1 MKPASAHI
9 HVTVAGVL
17 CTGCKTVRGVQE
29 LVLRDNETGV
39 VIGCAD
45 CAAERLLR

>member
-1 MKPASAHI
+1 MRPDSCHI
-9 HVTVAGVL
+9 HVTITGLV
-17 CTGCKTVRGVQE
+17 CTSCKTVRGVGE

-39 VIGCAD
+39 VIGCSD